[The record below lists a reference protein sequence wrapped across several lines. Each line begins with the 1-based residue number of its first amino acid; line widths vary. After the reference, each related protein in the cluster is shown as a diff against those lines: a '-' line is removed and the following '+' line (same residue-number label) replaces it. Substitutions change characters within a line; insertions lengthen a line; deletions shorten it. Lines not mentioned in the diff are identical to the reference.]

1 MTAKENLEASNQ
13 FFADFIAEA
22 HARGIRVILDGVF
35 NHCGSFNKWLNR
47 EKIYRPDK
55 GYAPGAYEA
64 ADSPYHDYFHFY
76 DENQWPDNGTYEGWW
91 GHDTLPKLNYEGS
104 EDLYRYILEIG
115 KKWVSPPY
123 NADGWRLDVAADLG
137 HSPEFNH
144 RFWRDFRKAVKS
156 ANPDAII
163 LAEHYGDASSWLQG
177 DAWVTVMNYDALWSR
192 SLIL

>member
-1 MTAKENLEASNQ
+1 MKQQTAHITN
-13 FFADFIAEA
+13 
-22 HARGIRVILDGVF
+22 
-35 NHCGSFNKWLNR
+35 
-47 EKIYRPDK
+47 
-55 GYAPGAYEA
+55 
-64 ADSPYHDYFHFY
+64 YFHFY

-144 RFWRDFRKAVKS
+144 QFWRDFRKAVKS

-177 DAWVTVMNYDALWSR
+177 DAWDTVMNYDAFMEPISYFVTGMEKHSDAYEPGAQGDSER
-192 SLIL
+192 FENAMRYI